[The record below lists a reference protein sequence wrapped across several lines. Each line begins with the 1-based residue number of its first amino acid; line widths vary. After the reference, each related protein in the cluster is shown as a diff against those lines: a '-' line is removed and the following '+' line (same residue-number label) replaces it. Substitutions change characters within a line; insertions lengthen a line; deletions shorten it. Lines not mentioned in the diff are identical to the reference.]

1 MARAGAFSA
10 NFAPETLEAFRTR
23 CSAKGEKYTKVL
35 ERLAEYW
42 LETDGDCLNDESV
55 PASGSQSGATSTTP
69 TSLATESDLYKR
81 IDRLEEANEYVEET
95 LNGVLLRMNSLEES
109 IIR

>member
-1 MARAGAFSA
+1 
-10 NFAPETLEAFRTR
+10 
-23 CSAKGEKYTKVL
+23 VL

-42 LETDGDCLNDESV
+42 LETDGECLNDESV
-55 PASGSQSGATSTTP
+55 PASGSQPRATITTP

-95 LNGVLLRMNSLEES
+95 LNAVLLRMNTLEES
-109 IIR
+109 VIR